1 MVTDEELLIYNI
13 LSLNWIEANAALPKF
28 YYDDSIKLHDF
39 GSYDAIKIYLLNV
52 IETPKSL
59 GYTAYRNEIFVTID
73 IRSKSRDRM
82 LLCRD
87 EIKRIIRANRKSLP
101 GYNIFKKNSE
111 RKVASYINY
120 FQYVVE
126 VSALSYINN
135 I

>member
-1 MVTDEELLIYNI
+1 MTDEELLVYTV
-13 LSLNWIEANAALPKF
+13 LVDNWDESNAALPKF

-39 GSYDAIKIYLLNV
+39 GGYDAIKIYTLNV

-59 GYTAYRNEIFVTID
+59 GYTSYQNEVYVTID

-82 LLCRD
+82 LADRD
-87 EIKRIIRANRKSLP
+87 EIKRIIRDNRKTLS
-101 GYNIFKKNSE
+101 GFDIFKKTSE

-126 VSALSYINN
+126 VSMLRYRIT

>member
-1 MVTDEELLIYNI
+1 MTDEELLVYNV
-13 LSLNWIEANAALPKF
+13 LVDNWDESNAALPKF

-39 GSYDAIKIYLLNV
+39 GSYDAIKIYTLNV

-59 GYTAYRNEIFVTID
+59 GYTSYQNEVYVTID

-82 LLCRD
+82 LADRD
-87 EIKRIIRANRKSLP
+87 EIKRIIRDNRKTLS
-101 GYNIFKKNSE
+101 GFDIFKKTSE

-126 VSALSYINN
+126 VSMLRYRIT